1 MKRERPV
8 ILVVDDEPINIE
20 VLDEILRRDYVV
32 LFATH
37 GRMALDMALSQAPD
51 LILLD
56 IMMPE
61 MDGHEVCRRLKADAR
76 TRAVPVVFVTAM
88 CGKEDIVE
96 GLRLGAYYYLTKPV
110 DPPAIQAVVAAA
122 LHEYAT
128 HCALQE
134 EVNKTASTFGL
145 LESCR
150 FRFRTIE
157 EARSLAVLLAK
168 ACHEPE
174 KRVLGL
180 TELMINAVEHG
191 NLAISYQDKS
201 LLHKQ
206 GEWAREIERRLAM
219 PEYVDRSASI
229 EFERDERA
237 IRFRIR
243 DQGAGF
249 DWRTYLK
256 IDPERAFD
264 SHGRGIAMANMLS
277 FDEMR
282 YLGNGNEVLVMLN
295 LDPSDG
301 AGGSA
306 TG

>member
-1 MKRERPV
+1 MKKNRNKPV
-8 ILVVDDEPINIE
+8 ILVVDDESINIE

-32 LFATH
+32 LFSTH
-37 GRMALDMALSQAPD
+37 GQMALEMAVAQDPD

-56 IMMPE
+56 IMMPG
-61 MDGHEVCRRLKADAR
+61 MDGHEVCRRLKADSR
-76 TRAVPVVFVTAM
+76 TRAIPVVFVTAM
-88 CGKEDIVE
+88 SGKEDVVE

-110 DPPAIQAVVAAA
+110 DPPAIQAVIAAA

-145 LESCR
+145 LESGR

-168 ACHEPE
+168 ACPEPE

-180 TELMINAVEHG
+180 TELMVNAVEHG
-191 NLAISYQDKS
+191 NLSISYQEKS
-201 LLHKQ
+201 ALHKK
-206 GEWAREIERRLAM
+206 GTWAEEIERRLNL
-219 PEYVDRSASI
+219 PEYARRSATV
-229 EFERDERA
+229 EFVRDGGE
-237 IRFRIR
+237 IRFLIC

-249 DWRTYLK
+249 DWRAFMK
-256 IDPERAFD
+256 IDPDRVFD

-277 FDEMR
+277 FDAVR
-282 YLGNGNEVLVMLN
+282 YLGRGNEVMAILSILPPEV
-295 LDPSDG
+295 
-301 AGGSA
+301 
-306 TG
+306 